1 MHNQT
6 DRPNFYD
13 FLNNIVA
20 LIFIIFFIYT
30 WLLGIVIAKGFFS
43 TIISILF
50 PPYSWYLVVE
60 HYFFILPNFN
70 CS

>member
-1 MHNQT
+1 MHNQIN
-6 DRPNFYD
+6 RSNFYD